1 MNHYFIHDTPIGELV
16 IETNLDSLI
25 NISFSDKLI
34 KNTKKVFKKNKEFCF
49 RKNNRSA

>member
-25 NISFSDKLI
+25 NISFRDKLI
-34 KNTKKVFKKNKEFCF
+34 KNTKKYSKK
-49 RKNNRSA
+49 